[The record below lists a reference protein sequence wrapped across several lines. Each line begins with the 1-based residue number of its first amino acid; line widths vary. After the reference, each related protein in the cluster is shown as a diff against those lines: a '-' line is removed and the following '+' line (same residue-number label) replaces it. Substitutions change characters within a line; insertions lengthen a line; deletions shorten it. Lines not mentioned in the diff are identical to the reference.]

1 MSEPYLPADIVN
13 LSPDEITEG
22 YWESCARRV
31 LSIQQCVKC
40 KTFRHLPTPTCPK
53 CQSFE
58 SQFTPVSGKG
68 VVYSYTI
75 PHHPVHPALRER
87 GGTYNVIVVKL
98 DDAPVKMVS
107 NLVGVADEDI
117 RIDMP
122 VEVCWDEPKPGVVL
136 PRFRPAGK

>member
-1 MSEPYLPADIVN
+1 MSDTYLPADIVN
-13 LSPDEITEG
+13 LAPDEITEG

-31 LSIQQCVKC
+31 LSIQQCQKC
-40 KTFRHLPTPTCPK
+40 QTFRHLPTPTCPK

-87 GGTYNVIVVKL
+87 GGTYNVIVVAL
-98 DDAPVKMVS
+98 DDAPVKLVS
-107 NLVGVADEDI
+107 NLVGVADADI
-117 RIDMP
+117 RIGMA
-122 VEVCWDEPKPGVVL
+122 VEVCWEEPKPGVVI
-136 PRFRPAGK
+136 PRFRPAA